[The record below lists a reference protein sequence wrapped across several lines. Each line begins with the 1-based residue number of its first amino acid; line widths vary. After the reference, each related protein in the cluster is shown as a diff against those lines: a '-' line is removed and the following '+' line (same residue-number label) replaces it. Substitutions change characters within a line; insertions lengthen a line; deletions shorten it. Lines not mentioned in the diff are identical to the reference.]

1 MKTLD
6 HRIAES
12 IRRNPSKTDYE
23 IAKNIR
29 GSSTGEVKRVRAAL
43 SEGGSADLPGGIK
56 LTGKRVLMKKPPE
69 SAAKFIRKLPKHQGF
84 DPSDL
89 SRDWGIGRE
98 TIRRH
103 ARELDCLRYVEV
115 EQDDWRELVL
125 HPETA
130 AKFAP

>member
-1 MKTLD
+1 METLAY
-6 HRIAES
+6 RIAEA
-12 IRRNPSKTDYE
+12 IRRDPSKTDRE

-29 GSSTGEVKRVRAAL
+29 GSSTGEVRGVRASL
-43 SEGGSADLPGGIK
+43 SGGKEPNPSGGIK
-56 LTGKRVLMKKPPE
+56 LLGKRVLMKKPPE
-69 SAAKFIRKLPKHQGF
+69 SVAKFIRRLPKNQGF
-84 DPSDL
+84 DPSEL

-115 EQDDWRELVL
+115 EQDDWKELVL

-130 AKFAP
+130 AKFTP